1 MGSSIV
7 EIANAMNEQP
17 QVAPQTSSRRE
28 RVAPQ
33 VLSHFGQRLVELA
46 EVAPGAHVLDVAV
59 GGGAILFPAAGRV
72 GPSGLVIGIDRDAD
86 NVRGTAAEIKRA
98 RLGHVEVKEM
108 NAQDLLLREETFD
121 WVLCGFA
128 LSSFPRPHRALQ
140 EFVRVLRRGGC
151 VAISAWS
158 EDCPFLNWW
167 REVVRPYA
175 PDRSS
180 EADGS
185 RFDTPARLETALRE
199 AGFENIRTSFEDSE
213 FVYADEEEWW
223 TAIESSESQHLP
235 ALVMERIKN
244 EMIAKVSFLKQPDG
258 IHNPYRALFS
268 LGIKPVE

>member
-1 MGSSIV
+1 V
-7 EIANAMNEQP
+7 IA
-17 QVAPQTSSRRE
+17 VDR
-28 RVAPQ
+28 
-33 VLSHFGQRLVELA
+33 
-46 EVAPGAHVLDVAV
+46 
-59 GGGAILFPAAGRV
+59 AA
-72 GPSGLVIGIDRDAD
+72 DKA
-86 NVRGTAAEIKRA
+86 RGTAAEMERTD
-98 RLGHVEVKEM
+98 LENVQVKEM
-108 NAQDLLLREETFD
+108 DAQDLLLGDEMFD
-121 WVLCGFA
+121 CVLCGFA
-128 LSSFPRPHRALQ
+128 LSSFARPRRALH
-140 EFVRVLRRGGC
+140 EFARVLRPGGR

-185 RFDTPARLETALRE
+185 RFDTPARLETALCD
-199 AGFENIRTSFEDSE
+199 AGLENIRTSVEDSE

-223 TAIESSESQHLP
+223 TAIESSETQHLP

-268 LGIKPVE
+268 LGIKPV